1 MLMLAQPCH
10 WRSET
15 LQTFRSGKLHVA
27 FKSSKHSCTVLSKH
41 LQSQC
46 WQLTY
51 GQTSTFKLQ
60 VIDQGQL
67 G

>member
-1 MLMLAQPCH
+1 M
-10 WRSET
+10 
-15 LQTFRSGKLHVA
+15 HVA

-51 GQTSTFKLQ
+51 GQIFTFKLQ